1 MEISR
6 HLRSVEELL
15 GLNVFYWR
23 TEPGTATVPR
33 HLPPSWNKHPLGTQ
47 CHSFIQLLTVT
58 LATWDEMTVCYKNL
72 HKSKWDDVNIQTSK
86 HKIQQAHRQ
95 GRIRL
100 AWSQGRLPQKD
111 SNIFKLWWALRSLS
125 DKKRANRRRRGPGR
139 EMRLLFP
146 FRTVGAL
153 EPRTDLEQS

>member
-6 HLRSVEELL
+6 HLRSVEELF
-15 GLNVFYWR
+15 GLNAFYWR
-23 TEPGTATVPR
+23 TEPGTVQR
-33 HLPPSWNKHPLGTQ
+33 HLPPSWKHPLGTQ

-58 LATWDEMTVCYKNL
+58 LATRDEMIVCYKNL
-72 HKSKWDDVNIQTSK
+72 HKSKWDNVNIQTSK

-95 GRIRL
+95 GRIHL
-100 AWSQGRLPQKD
+100 AWESRKASQKRQQHLQALMGSQK
-111 SNIFKLWWALRSLS
+111 FVWY
-125 DKKRANRRRRGPGR
+125 KRATRRRGPGR